1 MRPRSPGGRPQSE
14 WHHQWTDGERLIA
27 HQRERYS
34 VASANATAF
43 TFPTSLAGG
52 TSYAVTIAAQ
62 PAGQTCVVSNGSGN
76 IAAANVTNVQVTCTA
91 NTYGIGG
98 SISGLN
104 AAGLALANGSDTLSV
119 SAGATTFALPTKLAT
134 GAAYSVTIS
143 AQPAGKTCTV
153 ASGSGTVAA
162 ADVTN
167 VQVTCIVVLPATWH
181 ITNVGAGDGVRAAL
195 ASDPSDSAFFVAW
208 PQTGLAPP
216 SAPDIFR
223 ASRFTDASG
232 WSNPTV
238 IASSQN
244 ESNVWGL
251 GFDTQG
257 RGYALFSYDTHTAGF
272 SRYTPAGGWIAG
284 VIDVP
289 VGSPPSRL

>member
-119 SAGATTFALPTKLAT
+119 
-134 GAAYSVTIS
+134 
-143 AQPAGKTCTV
+143 
-153 ASGSGTVAA
+153 AA

-181 ITNVGAGDGVRAAL
+181 ITNVGASDGVRAAL

-208 PQTGLAPP
+208 PQPGLAPP